1 MTTINA
7 VFEGKED
14 DLRTVLVFAIRYA
27 STKRILGHRLY
38 VSWICETEDYE
49 QALEDCMDSVRMDH
63 LGPVEVLRIG

>member
-14 DLRTVLVFAIRYA
+14 DLRTALVFAIRYA
-27 STKRILGHRLY
+27 SNKRILGHRLY

-49 QALEDCMDSVRMDH
+49 QALEDCMDSVRMDQ

>member
-27 STKRILGHRLY
+27 STKNIIGHRLY
-38 VSWICETEDYE
+38 VSLICETEDYE
-49 QALEDCMDSVRMDH
+49 QALEDCVDSVRMDH
-63 LGPVEVLRIG
+63 LGPVQVLRIG